1 MGAPGGSLTVQHLSS
16 LPMRRLLLLSNSRDE
31 QGRYLHHPREA
42 MAEHFAGRFN
52 RAHKAAQRAL
62 AIQAGTDEL
71 AGDRELRILAHLLAA
86 RRRCA

>member
-1 MGAPGGSLTVQHLSS
+1 
-16 LPMRRLLLLSNSRDE
+16 
-31 QGRYLHHPREA
+31 

-71 AGDRELRILAHLLAA
+71 AGDREQRVLASLLAA
-86 RRRCA
+86 RSLHRLQDRTRRDQLLRKTFTGRHRAEKGEADEDNGH